1 MDKLFNNLNNC
12 ELAAGNSNVDSYF
25 EREHMNDGLS
35 YHLAERIQRTEEH
48 RTDSYRINWV
58 DTGLTNEDQRILQK
72 ILRKDFQDA
81 GRKRG
86 AILRY
91 IKHFKKEP
99 DSTGQKLYQVCQNQ
113 NSMH

>member
-1 MDKLFNNLNNC
+1 MDKLFNNLSRC
-12 ELAAGNSNVDSYF
+12 DLAGSENSINEYLS
-25 EREHMNDGLS
+25 RNTNDGFQ
-35 YHLAERIQRTEEH
+35 YHLSERIQRTEEYS
-48 RTDSYRINWV
+48 TDSYKINWA

-113 NSMH
+113 S

>member
-25 EREHMNDGLS
+25 EREHMNDGLT
-35 YHLAERIQRTEEH
+35 YHLAERINRTEEL
-48 RTDSYRINWV
+48 RTDSYPIEWH
-58 DTGLTNEDQRILQK
+58 DTGLTEQDVRILKK
-72 ILRKDFQDA
+72 ILRKDLPDA

-91 IKHFKKEP
+91 IKHFKQETDP
-99 DSTGQKLYQVCQNQ
+99 TGHRIYQICQSQ
-113 NSMH
+113 N